1 MRSSLAICFANANGF
16 AQIGVGNGKGEGG
29 RDIDT
34 EDAHDNGAK
43 ARDQSQIWANGG
55 QGGNAG
61 RDDLHGRQNADEV
74 EEIAP
79 IQTKSAV

>member
-1 MRSSLAICFANANGF
+1 MRSGLAIRFANANGF
-16 AQIGVGNGKGEGG
+16 VQIGVGNGKGERG
-29 RDIDT
+29 RDKDI

-43 ARDQSQIWANGG
+43 ARDQSKIWANGG

-79 IQTKSAV
+79 IQTKGTV